1 MRQAIAV
8 ANFNLTLTYCPSI
21 ANVVANALSC
31 KQEELKTQKN
41 KNKAACTRAFLLVEQ
56 INIKAIKAARS
67 NLAKLATQ
75 GLIAANT
82 IKVAATNT
90 FIATLLV
97 DKPYLLINCIIKLNC
112 THNSLQ
118 LF

>member
-1 MRQAIAV
+1 MRQVIAI

-31 KQEELKTQKN
+31 KQKKLKTQKN
-41 KNKAACTRAFLLVEQ
+41 KNKATYTRAFLLAKQ
-56 INIKAIKAARS
+56 INIKVINAAQS

-75 GLIAANT
+75 GLIAANA

-90 FIATLLV
+90 FMATLLV

>member
-1 MRQAIAV
+1 MRQVIAV
-8 ANFNLTLTYCPSI
+8 ANFNLTLTYCPST
-21 ANVVANALSC
+21 ANVVANALSR
-31 KQEELKTQKN
+31 KQEELKTQKD
-41 KNKAACTRAFLLVEQ
+41 KDKAACTRAFLLAEQ
-56 INIKAIKAARS
+56 INIKVINTARS

-75 GLIAANT
+75 GFIAANT

-97 DKPYLLINCIIKLNC
+97 DKPYLLINYIIKLNC